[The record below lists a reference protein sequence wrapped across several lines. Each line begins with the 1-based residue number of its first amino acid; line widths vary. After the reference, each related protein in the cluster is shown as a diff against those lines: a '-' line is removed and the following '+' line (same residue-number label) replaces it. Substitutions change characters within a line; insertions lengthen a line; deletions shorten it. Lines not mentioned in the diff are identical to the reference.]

1 MQTYLI
7 SSGLYCNHG
16 YPWCTFHI
24 SKGFFCFLFYSFL
37 LIPHPGMKTT
47 AWQCKKDAETSSSLL
62 KWHFSLC
69 FYVSYC
75 FSVHYWLSDM
85 LCYGIFFYL
94 CLMYGNTVIVSV
106 MYIVSRIKWN
116 VGLGVI
122 DGCLHCSGCI
132 VESWMFD
139 GVFKVV

>member
-7 SSGLYCNHG
+7 SSGLYYNHG

-85 LCYGIFFYL
+85 LCYGIFFLLVSNVREYCNSL
-94 CLMYGNTVIVSV
+94 CNVYCLENKMKCGSRGNWWLFALFWLYRWIL
-106 MYIVSRIKWN
+106 N
-116 VGLGVI
+116 VWRCV
-122 DGCLHCSGCI
+122 
-132 VESWMFD
+132 
-139 GVFKVV
+139 